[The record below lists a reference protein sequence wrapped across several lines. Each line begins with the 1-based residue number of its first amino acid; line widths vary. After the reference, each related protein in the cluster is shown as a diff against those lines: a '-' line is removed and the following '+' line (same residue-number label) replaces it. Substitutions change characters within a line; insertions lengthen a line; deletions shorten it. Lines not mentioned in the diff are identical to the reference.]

1 MLWHQCIIGMS
12 KLLCRR
18 HIFNRWCSILFSD
31 QCWLLWRCRF
41 DQFMSKQMFGWYISF
56 IYRWNITIFVFQ
68 CQCGMLWFCWCNV
81 IMSCIVCQRY
91 LFNRWCICLYKLS
104 RR

>member
-1 MLWHQCIIGMS
+1 MS
-12 KLLCRR
+12 ELLCRR
-18 HIFNRWCSILFSD
+18 HIFNRWCSILFSN

-56 IYRWNITIFVFQ
+56 IYRGHGTIFVFQ